1 MNTPTLPS
9 EILTE
14 LRSQNPFARPPVVK
28 AQNIWGE
35 SFADVTS
42 LNAHASE
49 AVFETLNK
57 LATATATVEK
67 ISSLVITADRGV
79 GKSHLIRRIR
89 HRLQTNREALF
100 IYASAD
106 EYGDLD
112 FINSGVLRSLANSL
126 ENPWSEGV
134 NQWQTVAAAMV
145 ARVVQNINPSAK
157 APSPIELVKRFD
169 CWAESHRTKG
179 KDLVNEITRL
189 LIKIHP
195 GTDLYI
201 LRAILWT
208 LSEER
213 GGLAVKWLAGE
224 ALETQDAA
232 DLRLPPNQ
240 KTEGEQEAFALATL
254 TKIIRLLGEYRQVV
268 VCFDEMDN
276 IVENKYGFS
285 TAMVILDLVKR
296 LFGSIQQ
303 SESGQGV
310 LIVTLILPDT
320 WRAIQQDN
328 FASPRKICTA
338 YEKPI
343 DLEYI
348 NKTSITDLVSLW
360 LQDFYQPRNITPPSP
375 IYPFELEELVEYS
388 QKRPSVR
395 GFLQWCATELT
406 KKLDTLLASSQPDST
421 KLTPTERWER
431 ADLEAQERFLPEYLE
446 DNELI
451 AEVVRFC
458 LDRIPQ
464 IPKLRATAIEKVV
477 ITGTEDITPKSKNNG
492 YLHFKILGT
501 EAGQPV
507 RILVAAVQQT
517 TGFSAGAAFR
527 RLLDYETFG
536 GDRSCVLRE
545 ESRKLRRSWKAYDYY
560 QELVK
565 QGGEWVHLEAEHLK
579 PLYALK
585 YIYDNH
591 EQFDLSH
598 KRLDSLKEVQNRL
611 TQNPLIREILSQPR
625 GQVSENALEGKALHH
640 LHSEAE
646 AQQIVESLS
655 NSEDLIT
662 QEDSLDDITQLDLTL
677 PEVA

>member
-1 MNTPTLPS
+1 MIMNTPTLPP

-57 LATATATVEK
+57 LAAATATVEK
-67 ISSLVITADRGV
+67 VSSLVITANRGV

-100 IYASAD
+100 IYASGD

-134 NQWQTVAAAMV
+134 SQWQTIAAAMV
-145 ARVVQNINPSAK
+145 ARVVQNINPAAK

-224 ALETQDAA
+224 DLETQDAA

-240 KTEGEQEAFALATL
+240 RTDKEREADAFVTL
-254 TKIIRLLGEYRQVV
+254 TKILSLLGEYRQVV
-268 VCFDEMDN
+268 ICFDELDNYSSANRDGLPPVNIIMD
-276 IVENKYGFS
+276 VVKKLF
-285 TAMVILDLVKR
+285 DL
-296 LFGSIQQ
+296 IQQ
-303 SESGQGV
+303 SGAAKGVMIITLVIPNAWRSFVESGF
-310 LIVTLILPDT
+310 ISIDKIRT
-320 WRAIQQDN
+320 
-328 FASPRKICTA
+328 ASPEPIVLKNL
-338 YEKPI
+338 KP
-343 DLEYI
+343 D
-348 NKTSITDLVSLW
+348 SITELVSLW
-360 LQDFYQPRNITPPSP
+360 LQDFYRPRNINPPTP
-375 IYPFELEELVEYS
+375 IYPFSEEELVEYG
-388 QKRPSVR
+388 KRGLSVR
-395 GFLQWCATELT
+395 EALKFLSSELT
-406 KKLDTLLASSQPDST
+406 KKLDTLLAASQPDSR

-431 ADLEAQERFLPEYLE
+431 ADLEAQERFLLEYLE

-464 IPKLRATAIEKVV
+464 IPKLRDTAIEKVV
-477 ITGTEDITPKSKNNG
+477 VTGTEDITPKSKNNG

-517 TGFSAGAAFR
+517 GGFSVGAAFR

-598 KRLDSLKEVQNRL
+598 KRLDSFGEVQRRL

-625 GQVSENALEGKALHH
+625 GQVSETALEGETLHH

-646 AQQIVESLS
+646 AQQILQHLG
-655 NSEDLIT
+655 DLNLP
-662 QEDSLDDITQLDLTL
+662 EEELEVPTQLDLTVL
-677 PEVA
+677 EVA

>member
-1 MNTPTLPS
+1 MSTPTLPP

-57 LATATATVEK
+57 LATATSTLEK
-67 ISSLVITADRGV
+67 ISSLVITADRGE

-89 HRLQTNREALF
+89 HRLQTSGEGLLV
-100 IYASAD
+100 YASAD

-112 FINSGVLRSLANSL
+112 LINTAVLRSLANSL
-126 ENPWSEGV
+126 EKPWSEGV
-134 NQWQTVAAAMV
+134 SQWQTVATAMV
-145 ARVVQNINPSAK
+145 ARVVQNINPAAK

-213 GGLAVKWLAGE
+213 GWLAVKWLAGE

-240 KTEGEQEAFALATL
+240 RTDKEREADAFVTL
-254 TKIIRLLGEYRQVV
+254 TKILSLLGEYRQVLI
-268 VCFDEMDN
+268 CFDEMDN
-276 IVENKYGFS
+276 IVENRYGYS

-296 LFGSIQQ
+296 LFGSVQQ
-303 SESGQGV
+303 SETAQGV
-310 LIVTLILPDT
+310 LIATLVLPKT
-320 WRAIQQDN
+320 WHATLQSSE
-328 FASPRKICTA
+328 ASPLKLCTA
-338 YEKPI
+338 CEKPI
-343 DLEYI
+343 PLEPI
-348 NKTSITDLVSLW
+348 NALSINELVSLW
-360 LQDFYQPRNITPPSP
+360 LQDFYRSKNLIPPTP
-375 IYPFELEELVEYS
+375 IYPFEEDQLVQYS
-388 QKRPSVR
+388 KEGPYVR
-395 GFLQWCATELT
+395 ATLQWCATELT
-406 KKLDTLLASSQPDST
+406 KKLDTLLAASQPDPP

-464 IPKLRATAIEKVV
+464 ISRLSGTAIEKVV
-477 ITGTEDITPKSKNNG
+477 VTGTEDITPKSKNNG

-517 TGFSAGAAFR
+517 GGFSVGAAFK
-527 RLLDYETFG
+527 RLLDHETFG

-545 ESRKLRRSWKAYDYY
+545 ENRKLRRSWKAYDYY

-598 KRLDSLKEVQNRL
+598 KRLDSFGEVQRRL
-611 TQNPLIREILSQPR
+611 TQNPLIKDILSQPR
-625 GQVSENALEGKALHH
+625 GQVSETALEGETLHH

-646 AQQIVESLS
+646 AQQILQHLG
-655 NSEDLIT
+655 DLNLP
-662 QEDSLDDITQLDLTL
+662 EEELELPTQLDLTVL
-677 PEVA
+677 EVA